1 MEVSILAVHCLTI
14 GLLEYCTLGR
24 LLQAAAPPSNNC
36 QGSACRQRVPYL
48 CMQKFQKLADGMPW
62 SKHVHSKLVCAITR
76 EIMNEHNPPMVLPNG
91 AVYSEKAVQQV
102 ASRNHNIF
110 TCPKTGTH
118 VRSCHRSKWP
128 YVCMFLLIT

>member
-1 MEVSILAVHCLTI
+1 LPITHCFNTFLRCLHAKVLHI
-14 GLLEYCTLGR
+14 WC
-24 LLQAAAPPSNNC
+24 
-36 QGSACRQRVPYL
+36 V
-48 CMQKFQKLADGMPW
+48 QKFQKLAEGLPW

-110 TCPKTGTH
+110 TCPKTGARALSQH
-118 VRSCHRSKWP
+118 SACFQHLGSS
-128 YVCMFLLIT
+128 